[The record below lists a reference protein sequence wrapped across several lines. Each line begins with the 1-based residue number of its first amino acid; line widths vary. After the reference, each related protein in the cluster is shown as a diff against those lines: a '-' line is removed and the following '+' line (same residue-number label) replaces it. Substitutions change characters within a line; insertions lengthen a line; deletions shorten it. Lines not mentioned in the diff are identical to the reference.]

1 MTLFSFLI
9 PCFYCFLLIYGQ
21 IKNINVFESFKNGV
35 LYGLNTVKTI
45 FPTLL
50 LIITAIG
57 MFRESGAMDV
67 LIFCLEPISRITGF
81 PSEVIPVAV
90 LKPFSGSGASAM
102 LESVLKKYGA
112 DSFIGKLSAVIC
124 ASTETTFYTA
134 SVYLSGLK
142 GNFGKVIICA
152 LAADLISF
160 AAAYIVV
167 GYLL

>member
-1 MTLFSFLI
+1 MTLFSLFI
-9 PCFYCFLLIYGQ
+9 PVFFCFVLIYGQ
-21 IKNINVFESFKNGV
+21 VKGINVFGSFKDGV
-35 LYGLNTVKTI
+35 LNGLDTVKTI
-45 FPTLL
+45 LPSLL

-67 LIFCLEPISRITGF
+67 LIFCLEPISRFTGF

-102 LESVLKKYGA
+102 MESILKKYGA

-142 GNFGKVIICA
+142 GNFGKVVFCA
-152 LAADLISF
+152 LAADVISF
-160 AAAYIVV
+160 ASAYLIV
-167 GYLL
+167 GYLM

>member
-1 MTLFSFLI
+1 MTFFSMLI
-9 PCFYCFLLIYGQ
+9 PIFFCFVLSYAYFKGV
-21 IKNINVFESFKNGV
+21 KVFDSFKKGISD
-35 LYGLNTVKTI
+35 GFNTVKTI

-50 LIITAIG
+50 LIMTAIG
-57 MFRESGAMDV
+57 MFQASGAMDL
-67 LIFCLEPISRITGF
+67 LIFCIEPVSRITGF

-102 LESVLKKYGA
+102 MESVVKKHGA
-112 DSFIGKLSAVIC
+112 DSFLGKLSAVIC

-152 LAADLISF
+152 LITDIFSFAISF
-160 AAAYIVV
+160 LVV
-167 GYLL
+167 KSLM